1 MYLSDTFGTIDPEDS
16 GWADV
21 LTVVRK
27 KKHSFLV
34 ALASCSFP
42 PYHPSRAR
50 ACAGTR
56 FLTSAQE
63 LTGGNTL
70 FSRARVMKLCRGK
83 SQSLSPRPAP
93 LVLPKGDATLGLNG
107 PQAA

>member
-27 KKHSFLV
+27 KKDSFFV

-63 LTGGNTL
+63 LTGGKYPL
-70 FSRARVMKLCRGK
+70 LPRARNETLQRQVAKPK
-83 SQSLSPRPAP
+83 PEARPFSTA
-93 LVLPKGDATLGLNG
+93 KG
-107 PQAA
+107 